1 MDKNTLETKAISAFE
16 NLQSACDALFSASE
30 KSIYTAMKLEDEKSS
45 LLSSG
50 KIDGKNEE
58 IRKAQLRE
66 LAGSAFDELSIMQ
79 NNERA
84 ARYQFDKAATEVD
97 TVKTLLRIA
106 ELTEV
111 PQIQIAKEL

>member
-1 MDKNTLETKAISAFE
+1 MNKQQLEKMATNAFT
-16 NLQSACDALFSASE
+16 NLQTARDLLFTATE
-30 KSIYTAMKLEDEKSS
+30 KAIYTAMKLEDEKSV

-66 LAGSAFDELSIMQ
+66 LAGSVFDELAIMQ
-79 NNERA
+79 NAERK
-84 ARYQFDKAATEVD
+84 ARYDFDRALTDVD

-106 ELTEV
+106 ELTE
-111 PQIQIAKEL
+111 

>member
-1 MDKNTLETKAISAFE
+1 MDKNELEQRAVKAFE
-16 NLQSACDALFSASE
+16 SLVVARDNLFSAAE
-30 KSIYTAMKLEDEKSS
+30 RSIYTAMKLEDEKSS

-66 LAGSAFDELSIMQ
+66 LAGSAFDELAIMQ

-84 ARYQFDKAATEVD
+84 ARYQFDKASAEVD
-97 TVKTLLRIA
+97 AVRTLVRIA
-106 ELTEV
+106 EL
-111 PQIQIAKEL
+111 P